1 MNRGSY
7 TTFEKVAGLF
17 VVVKVR
23 ASDDDRA
30 LIMESL
36 LGQSRL
42 VEVEPLVFRE
52 VDGQETT
59 VFHTDDRGAVT
70 HMFINSFPMMGM
82 EKLAWYQVPG
92 FHMTLSVISLAVFL
106 LVVIGASVRFVRN
119 RRGGNRVPQ
128 PKEVRL
134 ARSFAMGVALLN
146 ILFVLGLG
154 LLASNFQSIATGETS
169 MLRLVLILPM
179 LGAIFAIGVTGF
191 AVLAWQKKLWNVWGR
206 VRYTAVA
213 AAALAFLWV
222 TNYWNLLGWK
232 F

>member
-7 TTFEKVAGLF
+7 TTFEKLIGLF
-17 VVVKVR
+17 TAVKVR
-23 ASDDDRA
+23 ASDDKRA
-30 LIMESL
+30 LIVESP
-36 LGQSRL
+36 LGEGRI

-70 HMFINSFPMMGM
+70 HMFLSNVPMMGM
-82 EKLAWYQVPG
+82 EKLAWYQNPS
-92 FHMTLSVISLAVFL
+92 FHMTLSVISLLVFL
-106 LVVIGASVRFVRN
+106 LVVIGASVRFIRN
-119 RRGGNRVPQ
+119 RRGGTRVPQ
-128 PKEVRL
+128 PREVRL
-134 ARSFAMGVALLN
+134 ARSFAVGVALLN
-146 ILFVLGLG
+146 ILFVFALGI
-154 LLASNFQSIATGETS
+154 LASNFQSIATGETS
-169 MLRLVLILPM
+169 MLRFVLTIPM
-179 LGAIFAIGVTGF
+179 LAAIFAIGVTGF